1 MKLHSIEQIG
11 LHYRVMILFCAQ
23 EAEKKM
29 ARTWAR
35 KWAYLGQEMGM
46 LIMLEALRS
55 CNDLQERCNNNNHD
69 NSADVVQALENSS
82 FSW

>member
-11 LHYRVMILFCAQ
+11 LHYCVMILFCAQ
-23 EAEKKM
+23 EAAKM
-29 ARTWAR
+29 
-35 KWAYLGQEMGM
+35 LDMGQEMGKWARKYQEM
-46 LIMLEALRS
+46 GLLEALRS

-69 NSADVVQALENSS
+69 NRADVVQALENSS